1 MAITIDATIGGA
13 AANSLATEAQLTT
26 YAETR
31 LGGEAILAAAGD
43 EDRRRALVMATDRL
57 CREQWR
63 GQRVTSTQRLAH
75 PRYNLPKLD
84 YYGSSEYG
92 SLREYYLTTE
102 IAQPVTDAVCALA
115 LAYLDG
121 YREEEQNAIES
132 FQADGV
138 NVRFRQTGSGGREL
152 PLEVQRLIEPLTL
165 QGRIVRA

>member
-13 AANSLATEAQLTT
+13 SSNSLATETQLTT

-31 LGGEAILAAAGD
+31 LGAEAILANADG
-43 EDRRRALVMATDRL
+43 EDVPRALVMATDRL

-63 GQRVTSTQRLAH
+63 GQRVTTTQRLAH
-75 PRYNLPKLD
+75 PRSGLPKTD

-92 SLREYYLTTE
+92 ALRDYYLTTE
-102 IAQPVTDAVCALA
+102 IAQPVIDAVCALA

-121 YREEEQNAIES
+121 FKEEEQNAVES
-132 FQADGV
+132 FAADGV
-138 NVRFRQTGSGGREL
+138 NVRFRQTGSGGQDL
-152 PLEVQRLIEPLTL
+152 PLEVLRLIEPLTL